1 MTTAP
6 HAGALVSSMLTALLI
21 FVIGRIRRRLRK
33 ANDTMSLVADA
44 FADMQEMRRTA
55 QRRYPHLDI

>member
-1 MTTAP
+1 
-6 HAGALVSSMLTALLI
+6 MLTALLI

-55 QRRYPHLDI
+55 QRRYPYLDI